1 MDWLRKNEEVATAY
15 IAELLKSFRMV
26 HANPKILEP
35 LVAKHLPDMPKD
47 IIAPAIKGYIEIV
60 RAWPQNGGDTSI
72 LDDTVKFFTDN
83 GELKTAVN
91 TKELVDSKI
100 LAGALSKVGKIAGA
114 R

>member
-1 MDWLRKNEEVATAY
+1 MPILKCWSRWWRSICPICRK
-15 IAELLKSFRMV
+15 
-26 HANPKILEP
+26 H
-35 LVAKHLPDMPKD
+35 
-47 IIAPAIKGYIEIV
+47 IIAPAIKGYIEVV

-91 TKELVDSKI
+91 TKEIVDAENSRR
-100 LAGALSKVGKIAGA
+100 A

>member
-1 MDWLRKNEEVATAY
+1 MRIPKYWNPLSRSICPICRKTSSLA
-15 IAELLKSFRMV
+15 
-26 HANPKILEP
+26 
-35 LVAKHLPDMPKD
+35 
-47 IIAPAIKGYIEIV
+47 AIKGYIEIV